1 LHGVRDLLASLG
13 HRTELLTELFKQL
26 AGALFGRDLGSPRGL
41 PSSPR
46 EDDAVESTRLGS
58 LDVFSG
64 GRSGFEVNVDRAFNS
79 PNDVGIDGGVGLT
92 LSAANGFGWGLG
104 LLLDD
109 CWTAMAAWEEAI
121 RSN

>member
-1 LHGVRDLLASLG
+1 MHGVRDLLASLG

-26 AGALFGRDLGSPRGL
+26 AGALFGRDLGSPR
-41 PSSPR
+41 
-46 EDDAVESTRLGS
+46 EDDAVEFTGLGG
-58 LDVFSG
+58 LDAFSG

-109 CWTAMAAWEEAI
+109 CWTAMAAWEEVI

>member
-1 LHGVRDLLASLG
+1 LHGVRDVLASLG

-26 AGALFGRDLGSPRGL
+26 AGALFGRDLGSPR
-41 PSSPR
+41 
-46 EDDAVESTRLGS
+46 EDDTVEFTGLGG
-58 LDVFSG
+58 LDAFSSG
-64 GRSGFEVNVDRAFNS
+64 PSGFEVNVNQAFNN

-92 LSAANGFGWGLG
+92 LSAANGLGWGLG

-109 CWTAMAAWEEAI
+109 CWTTMAAWEEVI

>member
-13 HRTELLTELFKQL
+13 QRTELLTELFKQL
-26 AGALFGRDLGSPRGL
+26 ACALFGRDLGSPR
-41 PSSPR
+41 
-46 EDDAVESTRLGS
+46 EDDAVEFTRLGG
-58 LDVFSG
+58 LDAFSG

-109 CWTAMAAWEEAI
+109 CWTTMAAWEEAI
-121 RSN
+121 RGN